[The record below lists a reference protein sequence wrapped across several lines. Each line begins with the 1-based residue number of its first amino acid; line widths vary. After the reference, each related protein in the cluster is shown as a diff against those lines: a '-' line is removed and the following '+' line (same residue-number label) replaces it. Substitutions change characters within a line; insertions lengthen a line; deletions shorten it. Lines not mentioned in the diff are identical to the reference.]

1 MYHPQ
6 LLGLGLPFAP
16 FVSISYPSS
25 LIVKAMISSI
35 ILNIGEET
43 LVPDC
48 SRAVLKASPLS
59 IMLAV
64 DVSYKIFIL
73 LRYIHFI
80 PGLFVCF
87 LS

>member
-1 MYHPQ
+1 
-6 LLGLGLPFAP
+6 
-16 FVSISYPSS
+16 
-25 LIVKAMISSI
+25 MISSI

-73 LRYIHFI
+73 LRYIHFY
-80 PGLFVCF
+80 PWSVCVFCHEEMLDFVKR
-87 LS
+87 